1 MELQDLLTLR
11 KSELIH
17 APAERKAEIQADI
30 NRLRQAIATEK
41 ELRGNTERGKRTLA
55 SADPEQWKFEAERR
69 LAEPGNK
76 SRVLDISK
84 MSEEEKEQLRQAWRD
99 GKCRI
104 VGNVVQVDLD
114 ESEERDD
121 SPAVTLPVIFAKGT
135 VDPGETF
142 HAPATASTIEVGFNP
157 EIPKGWEPQGAPPEK
172 VVVGSSTG
180 KFPAPLSDHENPP
193 QHPSRL
199 EAARAYL
206 IEGSRF
212 PKA

>member
-41 ELRGNTERGKRTLA
+41 ELRGNTERGKRALA
-55 SADPEQWKFEAERR
+55 SDDPEQWKFEAERR
-69 LAEPGNK
+69 LAEPEK

-104 VGNVVQVDLD
+104 VGNVVQVDIE
-114 ESEERDD
+114 ESEEREY
-121 SPAVTLPVIFAKGT
+121 SPVALPTARGT

-142 HAPATASTIEVGFNP
+142 HAPATAPTVDVGFNP
-157 EIPKGWEPQGAPPEK
+157 EIPKGWQAQGEPPEK

-180 KFPAPLSDHENPP
+180 KYPQPLGENDNPP
-193 QHPSRL
+193 QHPSRI
-199 EAARAYL
+199 EAARAHL
-206 IEGSRF
+206 IKGSRF

>member
-17 APAERKAEIQADI
+17 APVEKQEEIRKDI
-30 NRLRQAIATEK
+30 VRLREAIVTEK
-41 ELRGNTERGKRTLA
+41 ELRGNTERGKRALA

-69 LAEPGNK
+69 LAEPEAK

-104 VGNVVQVDLD
+104 VGNVVQVDIE
-114 ESEERDD
+114 ESEEREY
-121 SPAVTLPVIFAKGT
+121 SPVTLPTARGT

-142 HAPATASTIEVGFNP
+142 HAPATAPTVDVGFNP
-157 EIPKGWEPQGAPPEK
+157 EIPKGWQAQGEPPEK

-180 KFPAPLSDHENPP
+180 KYPQPLGENDNPP
-193 QHPSRL
+193 QHPSRI
-199 EAARAYL
+199 EAARAHL
-206 IEGSRF
+206 IKGSRF

>member
-30 NRLRQAIATEK
+30 NRLREAIATEK
-41 ELRGNTERGKRTLA
+41 ELRGNTERGKRALA

-69 LAEPGNK
+69 LAEPEDK

-99 GKCRI
+99 GQCRI
-104 VGNVVQVDLD
+104 VGNVVQVDI
-114 ESEERDD
+114 EEREY
-121 SPAVTLPVIFAKGT
+121 SSLVTQPVTFAKGS

-142 HAPATASTIEVGFNP
+142 HAPATAPTVDVGFNP
-157 EIPKGWEPQGAPPEK
+157 EIPKGWQAQGEPPEK

-180 KFPAPLSDHENPP
+180 KYPQPLGENDNPP
-193 QHPSRL
+193 QHPSRI
-199 EAARAYL
+199 EAARAHL
-206 IEGSRF
+206 IKGSRF